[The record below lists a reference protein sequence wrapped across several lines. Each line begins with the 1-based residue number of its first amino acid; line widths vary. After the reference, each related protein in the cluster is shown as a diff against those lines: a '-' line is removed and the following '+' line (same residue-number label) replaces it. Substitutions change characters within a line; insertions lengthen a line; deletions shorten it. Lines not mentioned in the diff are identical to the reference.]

1 MSSAAYYNACN
12 HAHEVHAGVGST
24 TEYGLTL
31 HTTASRTLYQFLG
44 DPEVSPAT
52 AGGRFG
58 SVTSIATRAQRNWG
72 PASYRHPVF

>member
-1 MSSAAYYNACN
+1 VAYYNACN

-44 DPEVSPAT
+44 DPKFHRRQLAD
-52 AGGRFG
+52 ALGL
-58 SVTSIATRAQRNWG
+58 
-72 PASYRHPVF
+72 